1 MLKKAVI
8 KGEINVRLPSSP
20 PKRFI
25 SFFNSEVFKNGYLK
39 AFFWEPPR
47 LHAKRP
53 LDFLVIAVLIE

>member
-1 MLKKAVI
+1 MLDSPHLQQ
-8 KGEINVRLPSSP
+8 NV
-20 PKRFI
+20 FI

-47 LHAKRP
+47 LHAMRP

>member
-8 KGEINVRLPSSP
+8 KGEIKARLPSSP
-20 PKRFI
+20 PNIK
-25 SFFNSEVFKNGYLK
+25 NTFKHLEFRKPLK

-47 LHAKRP
+47 LHAMQP